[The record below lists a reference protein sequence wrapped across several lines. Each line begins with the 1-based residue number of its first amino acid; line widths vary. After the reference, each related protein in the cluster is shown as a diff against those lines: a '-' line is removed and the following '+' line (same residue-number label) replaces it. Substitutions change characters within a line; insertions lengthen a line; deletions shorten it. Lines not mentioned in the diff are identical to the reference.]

1 MGDYIPSKTLFPQG
15 LEKTVEAIHQEGMKA
30 GIWFEI
36 ENVGEASQAYRNTEH
51 LLHLDGEVL
60 TTSRRRFWNMADPW
74 VKEYLRERVTGTL
87 KKYGFEYMKIDYND
101 TIGIGCDGAE
111 SPGEGLRRNMMETMD
126 FLKEIK
132 REVPGIILENCASE
146 DTGWSRDSWELP
158 VWLLS
163 QTLMNAWKFPLS
175 LPTFTRRFS
184 PDRARSGR

>member
-1 MGDYIPSKTLFPQG
+1 M
-15 LEKTVEAIHQEGMKA
+15 EAIHQEGMKA

-101 TIGIGCDGAE
+101 TIGIG
-111 SPGEGLRRNMMETMD
+111 
-126 FLKEIK
+126 
-132 REVPGIILENCASE
+132 
-146 DTGWSRDSWELP
+146 
-158 VWLLS
+158 
-163 QTLMNAWKFPLS
+163 
-175 LPTFTRRFS
+175 
-184 PDRARSGR
+184 